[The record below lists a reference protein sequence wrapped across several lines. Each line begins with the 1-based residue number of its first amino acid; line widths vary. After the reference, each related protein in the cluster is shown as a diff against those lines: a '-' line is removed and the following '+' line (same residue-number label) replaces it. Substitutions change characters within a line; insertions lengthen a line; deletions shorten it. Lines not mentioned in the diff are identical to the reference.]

1 MDVEQLK
8 KFISENSIES
18 KDMYVTFKIIGEY
31 TVHVNAETVEDA
43 LKKGEEEIGEIY
55 FGDIDFEE
63 NEALYIEDIDGN
75 RLWNSED

>member
-8 KFISENSIES
+8 KFISENSTES

-55 FGDIDFEE
+55 FGDLDFEE

-75 RLWNSED
+75 KLWNNED